1 MDNKRLRMI
10 ESSCVKIRKRL
21 ELRDNPKVEFR
32 IRKFI
37 RYENNKYILEK
48 SEGGIIEPPETL
60 IDQNTFLRPI
70 HDFEE
75 EYMQLAHDTKKG
87 NPYKIILIE
96 IITTINNL
104 KIFAGYN
111 MLLVNKLKNGERY
124 CAIVSVH
131 VREIFRA
138 CGLMTL
144 LKDLEIEEAKN
155 NCSDYIQTYH
165 LKNNPNFN
173 GAIIPSLKKG
183 FILFHGNNAGGE
195 TYEAKGY
202 VHLRYYFQKQ
212 RVKDVS
218 IRFTDGTIY
227 NSPGQNKLIIEYL
240 KKAEQLPGKTIQKIE
255 PYKSLYI

>member
-1 MDNKRLRMI
+1 MDNERIQMI
-10 ESSCVKIRKRL
+10 ESSCDKIRKRL
-21 ELRDNPKVEFR
+21 GLRNNPKIDFR

-37 RYENNKYILEK
+37 RHGNGKYILEK

-60 IDQNTFLRPI
+60 LDQNTFSRPI
-70 HDFEE
+70 GAFEE
-75 EYMQLAHDTKKG
+75 EYVQLAHDTKKKG
-87 NPYKIILIE
+87 PKTIILIE
-96 IITTINNL
+96 VITTINDL

-111 MLLVNKLKNGERY
+111 LLLMDRLKNGERY

-144 LKDLEIEEAKN
+144 LKDLEIEEAGN
-155 NCSDYIQTYH
+155 HCSDYIQTFH
-165 LKNNPNFN
+165 FKNNPYFN

-183 FILFHGNNAGGE
+183 FILFHGSSAGGE
-195 TYEAKGY
+195 KYEGKGY

-218 IRFTDGTIY
+218 ARFTDGTEY
-227 NSPGQNKLIIEYL
+227 KSPGQNKLIIEYL
-240 KKAEQLPGKTIQKIE
+240 KKVEQLPGKTIQKIE
-255 PYKSLYI
+255 PYESL